1 MAELQ
6 IPRPREA
13 FDHKEMLRALR
24 AFISG
29 DFSVRMP
36 TGLTGIDGELAE
48 AFNDIVRMNEA
59 MTREFARVR
68 DQVGKEGKI
77 SQRAGIP
84 AAGGSWAACVDSV
97 NTLIDDLAR
106 PIYEAAHVMD
116 AVAKGDLSK
125 KFTSQASGDIGA
137 LADAVNRMIGH
148 LATFADH
155 VSDVAREVGVAGR
168 PGGRAK
174 ASGPTGLWRRA
185 TDNVN
190 QLAAHPAILQTQ
202 KEALQRTNRQLEQNA
217 RQLSEQMKQVEQKNE
232 EVERAKAALEEKAR
246 QLALSSGY
254 KSEFLA
260 NMSHELRTPLNSLLI
275 LAQMLAENPASNLTA
290 KQIEYAQ
297 TIHAAGND
305 LLALIN
311 DVLDLAKVESGTVAL
326 NLAAERMAGL
336 SDFLDRAFGQ
346 AGHHKDLKFR
356 IEMQTNLPPVI
367 WTDAKRLRQIL
378 KNLLSNAF
386 KFTAKGS
393 VLLEVSVVTSGWA
406 PGHPVLDAAE
416 KVVAFA
422 VIDTGI
428 GVAPDKQQIIFEA
441 FRQADGTTS
450 RRFGGTGL
458 GLSISAKLAHL
469 LGGEIGVQSRP
480 GKGSTFTLF
489 LPLVQP
495 TRDENIRPGV
505 TGIEFTPAG
514 QGGAPV
520 EPFRGPAQLVSDERP
535 ASMQNAIADGVPGI
549 DGKIPELA
557 HRKVLLIDDDI
568 RNIFALTGVLETQG
582 MIVMN
587 AENGLEGIEKL
598 KSDPQIDIVLV
609 DMMMP
614 ELDGY
619 DTIRAMRSLDRLKGV
634 PIIGVSAKAMKGDRE
649 KCIAAGAS
657 DYISK
662 PVNVD
667 HLLSL
672 LRQWLLA

>member
-1 MAELQ
+1 MAKLQ
-6 IPRPREA
+6 IPRPHES
-13 FDHKEMLRALR
+13 FDQREMLRVLR
-24 AFISG
+24 AFRSG
-29 DFSVRMP
+29 DFSVRIP
-36 TGLTGIDGELAE
+36 TGVTGIDDELAE
-48 AFNDIVRMNEA
+48 AFNDIVRMNET
-59 MTREFARVR
+59 MTREFARLC

-77 SQRAGIP
+77 SQRAGLP

-97 NTLIDDLAR
+97 NTLVGDLAR
-106 PIYEAAHVMD
+106 PIHEAAHVME
-116 AVAKGDLSK
+116 AVVKGDLSK
-125 KFTSQASGDIGA
+125 KFTSEASGDIGA
-137 LADAVNRMIGH
+137 LADAVNHMIGH

-155 VSDVAREVGVAGR
+155 VSGVARGVGFEER
-168 PGGRAK
+168 SGGRAK
-174 ASGPTGLWRRA
+174 ASGFTGLWRRA
-185 TDNVN
+185 TDHVN

-202 KEALQRTNRQLEQNA
+202 KEALQRTNRQLEENA

-232 EVERAKAALEEKAR
+232 EVELAKAALEEKAR
-246 QLALSSGY
+246 QLALSSRY

-346 AGHHKDLKFR
+346 AGHDKDLKFR
-356 IEMQTNLPPVI
+356 IEMQMDVPPVI

-393 VLLEVSVVTSGWA
+393 VLLDISVVTSGWS

-441 FRQADGTTS
+441 FQQADGTTS

-458 GLSISAKLAHL
+458 GLSISSKLAHL
-469 LGGEIGVQSRP
+469 LGGEIGVRSSP

-489 LPLVQP
+489 LPLVQR
-495 TRDENIRPGV
+495 TQDENIRPGV
-505 TGIEFTPAG
+505 TGIEFTRS
-514 QGGAPV
+514 QGGARI
-520 EPFRGPAQLVSDERP
+520 ESFRGQGQPVSDLTL
-535 ASMQNAIADGVPGI
+535 ASGQKANVNIVPGSG
-549 DGKIPELA
+549 GKISELA
-557 HRKVLLIDDDI
+557 LRKVLIVDDDI

-587 AENGLEGIEKL
+587 AENGLEGIAKL

-619 DTIRAMRSLDRLKGV
+619 DTIRAMRALHRLKGV

-667 HLLSL
+667 LLLSL
-672 LRQWLLA
+672 MRQWLLA